1 MPDGSGHSMS
11 DDMVPFLDLKRTYE
25 SIRTEL
31 KAAVEA
37 VLDGQRF
44 VLGPE
49 GEALERECAALVG
62 APAAVGV
69 ASGTDALIMTYRA
82 LELGSGDEVVTS
94 PFSFFASAGAVV
106 NAGGRPVFADIDPVT
121 FNLDPR
127 AAAAAIGPRTRVIC
141 PVHLFGQAAEVVKL
155 RELVGREDLVI
166 LEDAAQAIGATLHGV
181 GAGALGDAAAFS
193 FYPTK
198 NLGGAGDG
206 GLVTAVRRD
215 LADRVRLLRHH
226 GQTGPYE
233 HAYIGTNSRLDEIQ
247 AAILRVKLRHLPD
260 WNEARRELAR
270 GLSER
275 LRAGGLQVKEGGHLE
290 GADLSLPAEAPGCR
304 HVYNLYTI
312 RARQRDALQA
322 FLKERGIGCG
332 VYYPLPLHLQPC
344 FEFLGDRQGR
354 FPEAELACREVLALP
369 LYPGLTDA
377 EQDRIAGTVRAFY
390 EGKGVR

>member
-1 MPDGSGHSMS
+1 
-11 DDMVPFLDLKRTYE
+11 MVPFLDLKRAYE
-25 SIRTEL
+25 PIRTEL
-31 KAAVEA
+31 KSAVEA

-69 ASGTDALIMTYRA
+69 ASGTDALIMAYRA
-82 LELGSGDEVVTS
+82 LELGAGDEVVTS

-121 FNLDPR
+121 FNLDPQ
-127 AAAAAIGPRTRVIC
+127 AAASTMGDRTRVIC
-141 PVHLFGQAAEVVKL
+141 PVHLFGQAADVVKL
-155 RELVGREDLVI
+155 RELAGGQKGVVI
-166 LEDAAQAIGATLHGV
+166 LEDAAQAIGAALNGV

-206 GLVTAVRRD
+206 GLVTAVRTD

-233 HAYIGTNSRLDEIQ
+233 HAHIGTNSRLDEIQ
-247 AAILRVKLRHLPD
+247 AAILRVKLRHLPG
-260 WNEARRELAR
+260 WNESRRSLAH

-275 LRAGGLQVKEGGHLE
+275 LRASGLQIKDGGHLE
-290 GADLSLPAEAPGCR
+290 GADLSLPVELPGRR
-304 HVYNLYTI
+304 HVYNLYTV
-312 RARQRDALQA
+312 RARERDALQA

-344 FEFLGDRQGR
+344 FEYLGHPAGS
-354 FPEAELACREVLALP
+354 FPEAERACREVLSLP
-369 LYPGLTDA
+369 VFPGLTEP
-377 EQDRIAGTVRAFY
+377 EQDRIAETVAAFY
-390 EGKGVR
+390 REKGAR

>member
-1 MPDGSGHSMS
+1 MG
-11 DDMVPFLDLKRTYE
+11 DDMVPFLDLKRAYE
-25 SIRTEL
+25 PIRTEL
-31 KAAVEA
+31 QAAVEA
-37 VLDGQRF
+37 VLDGGRF
-44 VLGPE
+44 ILGPE
-49 GEALERECAALVG
+49 GEALEADCAALVG

-69 ASGTDALIMTYRA
+69 ASGTDALIMVYRA

-121 FNLDPR
+121 FNLDTQ
-127 AAAAAIGPRTRVIC
+127 AAASAIGARTRVIC
-141 PVHLFGQAAEVVKL
+141 PVHLFGQVADVVGLRKL
-155 RELVGREDLVI
+155 SAKEDLVI
-166 LEDAAQAIGATLHGV
+166 LEDAAQAIGAALNGV

-206 GLVTAVRRD
+206 GLVTAVRTD

-233 HAYIGTNSRLDEIQ
+233 HGYIGTNSRLDEIQ
-247 AAILRVKLRHLPD
+247 AAILRVKLRHLPT
-260 WNEARRELAR
+260 WNEARRSLAR

-275 LRAGGLQVKEGGHLE
+275 LRASGLQVKEGGHLE
-290 GADLSLPAEAPGCR
+290 GADLSLPVEMPGRR
-304 HVYNLYTI
+304 HVYNLYTV
-312 RARQRDALQA
+312 RARERDVLQA

-344 FEFLGDRQGR
+344 FAYLGHPAGS
-354 FPEAELACREVLALP
+354 FPEAELACREVLSLP
-369 LYPGLTDA
+369 VFPGLTEP
-377 EQDRIAGTVRAFY
+377 EQDRIAEAVAAFY
-390 EGKGVR
+390 REKVAR